1 MGDRYRLKKRAVQE
15 GCSGTAP
22 NSLYEI
28 LSHQGQ
34 GHREVQ
40 MVTISKDYWILDLGF
55 YVTKSL
61 SIDSGTGF
69 RAFRILGF
77 FGSFYG
83 FGFGFQGFRMLV
95 FSRMHGFWFHSDCW
109 IFGFFKDLLDSV
121 FYGFSDFSV
130 WSFFGFLD
138 VGFFIWILAS
148 FESINLTEQT
158 YCETGAQSSEQTLD
172 LIYS

>member
-1 MGDRYRLKKRAVQE
+1 
-15 GCSGTAP
+15 
-22 NSLYEI
+22 
-28 LSHQGQ
+28 
-34 GHREVQ
+34 

-95 FSRMHGFWFHSDCW
+95 FSRMQGFWFHSDCW
-109 IFGFFKDLLDSV
+109 IFGFFQGSV
-121 FYGFSDFSV
+121 G
-130 WSFFGFLD
+130 FGFLRIFGFFSL
-138 VGFFIWILAS
+138 VFLWIFGFGFFIWILAS